1 MLYQYISRIV
11 DSMFIIDLIMN
22 FRTTIINEMTTEEIL
37 DEKQIA
43 MSYIKGRFFLDLLS
57 TIPLDYIIQGNDQI
71 SGAHLK
77 LV

>member
-1 MLYQYISRIV
+1 
-11 DSMFIIDLIMN
+11 
-22 FRTTIINEMTTEEIL
+22 MTTEEIL

-43 MSYIKGRFFLDLLS
+43 ISYIKGRFFLDLLS
-57 TIPLDYIIQGNDQI
+57 TIPLDYIIQDNDQI

>member
-1 MLYQYISRIV
+1 
-11 DSMFIIDLIMN
+11 MFIIDLIMN

-43 MSYIKGRFFLDLLS
+43 ISYIKGRFFLDLLS
-57 TIPLDYIIQGNDQI
+57 TIPLDYIIQDNDQI